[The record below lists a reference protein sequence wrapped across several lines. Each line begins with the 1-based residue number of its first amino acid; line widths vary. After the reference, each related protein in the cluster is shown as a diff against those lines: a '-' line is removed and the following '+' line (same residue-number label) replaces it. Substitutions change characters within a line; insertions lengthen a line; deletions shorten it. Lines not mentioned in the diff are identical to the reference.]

1 MTYVDKL
8 NLIMPRLNNV
18 RFLASSWEIVSL
30 HPYPGKTW
38 NRSLVEISPL
48 ERFTQNL
55 I

>member
-1 MTYVDKL
+1 MTYIDKL
-8 NLIMPRLNNV
+8 NLIMPRLNDV
-18 RFLASSWEIVSL
+18 RFSSSSREIVSL
-30 HPYPGKTW
+30 HPYPGKPQ